1 MNRTLN
7 REQRM
12 LAAAAASILFVISLF
27 FPWFG
32 AGGGENASGQ
42 DAVPSWW
49 FLLIFG
55 VVAAALL
62 AADALNFEVPAAID
76 GAAWAAYLT
85 SVTFIVTLMV
95 FLEFDSKKFGVFL
108 AILFSLVATALSV
121 MHWRDERGHGARI

>member
-12 LAAAAASILFVISLF
+12 LAAAAADILFVISLF

-32 AGGGENASGQ
+32 ALGVDFSGK
-42 DAVPSWW
+42 DTVPSWW

-95 FLEFDSKKFGVFL
+95 FLEFDGKKFGVFL

-121 MHWRDERGHGARI
+121 MHWRDERGHGSRI

>member
-12 LAAAAASILFVISLF
+12 LAAAAADILFVISLF

-32 AGGGENASGQ
+32 ALGVDFSGK
-42 DAVPSWW
+42 DTVPSWW
-49 FLLIFG
+49 ILLIFA
-55 VVAAALL
+55 VVSAALL

-85 SVTFIVTLMV
+85 SVTFIVTLMM
-95 FLEFDSKKFGVFL
+95 FLEVDGKKFGVFL
-108 AILFSLVATALSV
+108 AILFSLVATVLTV

>member
-27 FPWFG
+27 FPWFEALG
-32 AGGGENASGQ
+32 VDVSGQ

-49 FLLIFG
+49 FLLIFA
-55 VVAAALL
+55 VVSAALL
-62 AADALNFEVPAAID
+62 AADALNFDVPAAID

-85 SVTFIVTLMV
+85 SVTFIVTLMI
-95 FLEFDSKKFGVFL
+95 FLEGDGRKFGVFL
-108 AILFSLVATALSV
+108 AVLFALVAMVLSV

>member
-12 LAAAAASILFVISLF
+12 LAAAAADILFAISLF

-32 AGGGENASGQ
+32 ALGVDFSGK
-42 DAVPSWW
+42 DTVPSWW
-49 FLLIFG
+49 FLLIFAL
-55 VVAAALL
+55 VSAALL
-62 AADALNFEVPAAID
+62 AADALNFEVPAVID

-85 SVTFIVTLMV
+85 SVTFIVTLMM
-95 FLEFDSKKFGVFL
+95 FLEGDGRKFGVFL
-108 AILFSLVATALSV
+108 AILFSLVATVLTV

>member
-12 LAAAAASILFVISLF
+12 LAAAAANILFVISLF

-32 AGGGENASGQ
+32 ALGVDFSGQ
-42 DAVPSWW
+42 DTVPSWW
-49 FLLIFG
+49 ILLIFA

-62 AADALNFEVPAAID
+62 AADALNFEVPAVID

-95 FLEFDSKKFGVFL
+95 FLEFDGKKFGVFL
-108 AILFSLVATALSV
+108 AVLFSLVATALSV

>member
-12 LAAAAASILFVISLF
+12 LAAAAADILFAISLF

-32 AGGGENASGQ
+32 DFSGK
-42 DAVPSWW
+42 DTVPSWW
-49 FLLIFG
+49 FLLIFA
-55 VVAAALL
+55 VVSAALL